1 MELADEPKKLRPVL
15 ILCTCKLRSSTQTLA
30 RRTSSMYIASFL
42 SWSKV
47 GFGRSTTILLFEE
60 EQLVPAPVVQTRPL
74 EEI

>member
-1 MELADEPKKLRPVL
+1 
-15 ILCTCKLRSSTQTLA
+15 
-30 RRTSSMYIASFL
+30 MYIASFL